1 MPQVS
6 VIVPVYKAETYLRR
20 CVDSILVQTF
30 TDFELLLIDD
40 GSPDRSGEICDEY
53 AQKDNRVKVFH
64 KENGGVSSARNYGIE
79 HANCDWL
86 CFVDSDDYISSTY
99 LDDFGLRAEVADI
112 YMQGYVNIKDGKIV
126 CTHNFVNCTEHDL
139 VGTLAY
145 AENNNIINS
154 PWVKLFNRCIVMEH
168 NVRFDERVSY
178 GEDHLF
184 VMNYMQYINTS
195 YYSNLNGYHYVENQ
209 TGSLTHK
216 LVSAEQYSLYM
227 KELSRLYGNLL
238 TIHVDDSIKLYVA
251 YSKRV
256 YTNVMN
262 YISKCSSNTNGLQE
276 LRAFK
281 KLISNVL
288 KTKFIGLSS
297 KEQVLLVLFK
307 VLSPETLLGLMNCRR
322 KYVKD

>member
-126 CTHNFVNCTEHDL
+126 CTHNFVNCTEHNL

-154 PWVKLFNRCIVMEH
+154 PGVKLFNRCIVMEH

-238 TIHVDDSIKLYVA
+238 TIHIDDSIKLYVA

-288 KTKFIGLSS
+288 KTKLIGLSS

-307 VLSPETLLGLMNCRR
+307 VLSPDTLLGLMNCRR